1 MKKYCYFLLLS
12 VALFSAGGVSSLYGQ
27 TNDPDALKNKKE
39 RFKMLMDSSNIHY
52 NNGDYRKDLAL
63 NFDLLELAFEIN
75 EPYYIHKGYRNLA
88 YDYLVLG
95 DTLLAKESFEKAE
108 KQALLSKNDTV
119 RALTYMDLANIYTI
133 TGSGPEAAFDYHD
146 KSIDLFEKLE
156 DSAGLAKAHYNVILT
171 ALEVD
176 ELTLAY
182 THIIKARKLIPFGD
196 ASYAASLDNLMGQYH
211 YYKENYEMANTY
223 FKKAIAQ
230 AEKEKHSIVLEDA
243 YYYYSESLL
252 EQGNYKDAFTARQ
265 EYEDYLSINQQKI
278 ISSNIE
284 AVSTNHIVKEYR
296 TYVQQ
301 AEEKAALQAEIVANK
316 STLNNVLLI
325 AFCCFLV
332 LFVVLFL
339 AFRNR
344 KQLINELKLKNQ
356 EYLKAKEEAE
366 QLSQAKNKFF
376 STISHELRTPLYG
389 VIGLTTILL
398 EDASLKKHLKD
409 LKSLKFSADYL
420 LALINDVLHI
430 NKIESQTLENEFT
443 AFNLRDLIKKISSS
457 FEYMRVQNNNEIHIH
472 ISESVPEVI
481 YGNSVRLSQVLMNL
495 IANAC
500 KFTENGDIYVIAETT
515 KNTPDTAAIKF
526 YIRDTGIG
534 IPSEKQEHIFEEFS
548 QLNTDNYKYHGTG
561 LGLPIVKKLLQM
573 DQAEITLKSDEGK
586 GSLFVFTIEYK
597 IVYEEEVQNKIE
609 EVIDV
614 SLLKGKHI
622 LVVEDNR
629 INQTVTK
636 KILEKN
642 DMHCSIAE
650 NGQIAIDALQN
661 THYDLILMDINMP
674 IMNGIDATKEIRKFN
689 TTIPILALTAVEV
702 EEIRHSIFECGMNDI
717 IVKPYDITRFI
728 QTIYRNL
735 TDVNISVSGT
745 PELKAM

>member
-1 MKKYCYFLLLS
+1 
-12 VALFSAGGVSSLYGQ
+12 
-27 TNDPDALKNKKE
+27 
-39 RFKMLMDSSNIHY
+39 
-52 NNGDYRKDLAL
+52 
-63 NFDLLELAFEIN
+63 
-75 EPYYIHKGYRNLA
+75 
-88 YDYLVLG
+88 
-95 DTLLAKESFEKAE
+95 
-108 KQALLSKNDTV
+108 
-119 RALTYMDLANIYTI
+119 
-133 TGSGPEAAFDYHD
+133 
-146 KSIDLFEKLE
+146 
-156 DSAGLAKAHYNVILT
+156 
-171 ALEVD
+171 
-176 ELTLAY
+176 
-182 THIIKARKLIPFGD
+182 
-196 ASYAASLDNLMGQYH
+196 
-211 YYKENYEMANTY
+211 
-223 FKKAIAQ
+223 
-230 AEKEKHSIVLEDA
+230 
-243 YYYYSESLL
+243 
-252 EQGNYKDAFTARQ
+252 
-265 EYEDYLSINQQKI
+265 
-278 ISSNIE
+278 
-284 AVSTNHIVKEYR
+284 
-296 TYVQQ
+296 
-301 AEEKAALQAEIVANK
+301 
-316 STLNNVLLI
+316 
-325 AFCCFLV
+325 
-332 LFVVLFL
+332 
-339 AFRNR
+339 
-344 KQLINELKLKNQ
+344 
-356 EYLKAKEEAE
+356 
-366 QLSQAKNKFF
+366 
-376 STISHELRTPLYG
+376 
-389 VIGLTTILL
+389 
-398 EDASLKKHLKD
+398 
-409 LKSLKFSADYL
+409 